1 MELKLKRIF
10 KGGLYTIGKLY
21 VNGVYECDVL
31 EDTDRGLSDKMEL
44 SEIRKVKQYGKTAI
58 PIGTYSIDM
67 NTISPKFKDRSWAK
81 VCEGKLPRLIN
92 VKGFDGVLIHVGNK
106 PEDTLG
112 CLLTGYNKI
121 KGQIVNSTSA
131 FTKLYEKMKKSHV
144 NGESINLTIE

>member
-131 FTKLYEKMKKSHV
+131 FTKLYEKMKKAHV

>member
-1 MELKLKRIF
+1 MKLKLKRIF
-10 KGGLYTIGKLY
+10 KGSLYTIGKLY

-112 CLLTGYNKI
+112 CLLTGHNKI
-121 KGQIVNSTSA
+121 KGQVVNSTSA
-131 FTKLYEKMKKSHV
+131 FTKLYEKMKEAHAK
-144 NGESINLTIE
+144 GESINLTIE

>member
-44 SEIRKVKQYGKTAI
+44 SEIKKVKQYGKTAI
-58 PIGTYSIDM
+58 PIGSYSIDM
-67 NTISPKFKDRSWAK
+67 NTISPKFKDCSWAK

-121 KGQIVNSTSA
+121 KGQVVNSTSA
-131 FTKLYEKMKKSHV
+131 FTKLYEKMKESHV

>member
-44 SEIRKVKQYGKTAI
+44 SEIKKVKQYGKTAI
-58 PIGTYSIDM
+58 PIGSYSIDM

-121 KGQIVNSTSA
+121 KGQVVNSTSA
-131 FTKLYEKMKKSHV
+131 FTKLYEKMKKAHI

>member
-21 VNGVYECDVL
+21 VNGFYECDVL

-44 SEIRKVKQYGKTAI
+44 SEIKKVKQYGKTAI
-58 PIGTYSIDM
+58 PIGSYSIDM

-121 KGQIVNSTSA
+121 KGQVVNSTSA
-131 FTKLYEKMKKSHV
+131 FTKLYEKMKEAHV